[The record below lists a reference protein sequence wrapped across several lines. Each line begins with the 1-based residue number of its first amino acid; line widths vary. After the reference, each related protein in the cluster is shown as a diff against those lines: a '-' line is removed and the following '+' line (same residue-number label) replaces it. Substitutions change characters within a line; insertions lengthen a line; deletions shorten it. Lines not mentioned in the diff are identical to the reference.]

1 MRKLVTIAIVGLI
14 LGAATAAS
22 AASLPPG
29 GTFTDDDGNTHE
41 GPIEALAAAGI
52 TKGCNPPWN
61 DEYCPSSNVTRAQIA
76 AMIVR
81 AFDLTDDGGKD
92 WFVDDDGTWYEDSA
106 NKLAAAGITR
116 GCNAPTF
123 DRFCGDDDTTRGQ
136 FAAFLTRAYGYTDP
150 GPGDWFIDDDTSIFE
165 DDIDKIAQAGVT
177 LGCNPPT
184 NDRFCPNNKVRRDQL
199 ASFLTR
205 AEGLKAMVPP
215 PRTTPKIETI
225 VSSGISGPVFL
236 TAPEGDDR
244 LFVVEKGGQ
253 IKIIDGGSVQG
264 TPFLNIS
271 NLVSGGSEQGLL
283 GMAFHPKYVSNGLFY
298 VSYTDRSSPTTYSRV
313 VEYKVS
319 GDPDVADSGSA
330 RQILEVKQ
338 FASNHNGGMIAF
350 DTSGQLLISLGD
362 GGGSGDP
369 QEHGQ
374 NPKTLL
380 GAMLRVGVAGD
391 DFPGDSDRNYTVP
404 SENPFVGTSAGADE
418 VWAYGLRNPWRFSID
433 ADTDL
438 LYIADVGQQRYEEVN
453 AVPASEGGINYG
465 WNTLE
470 GTHCYD
476 PSSGCSTAGTTLPV
490 VEYGRSGGCSVT
502 GGYVYRGEEVTQ
514 LIGHYVYADYCTG
527 VLRSFRYHPTAGVD
541 SEKVWNELGSLGNIS
556 SFGVDASNNL
566 YVLTLSGS
574 VLRLTAE

>member
-1 MRKLVTIAIVGLI
+1 MRRIVTLAIVGLI

-61 DEYCPSSNVTRAQIA
+61 DEYCPSNNVTRAQIA

-92 WFVDDDGTWYEDSA
+92 WFIDDDGTWYEDSA
-106 NKLAAAGITR
+106 NKLAAAGITK

-150 GPGDWFIDDDTSIFE
+150 GPGDWFTDDDTSIFE

-177 LGCNPPT
+177 LGCNPPI

-205 AEGLKAMVPP
+205 AEGLPAMVPP
-215 PRTTPKIETI
+215 PRTTPKIETV

-236 TAPEGDDR
+236 TAPAGDDR
-244 LFVVEKGGQ
+244 LFVVEKGGH
-253 IKIIDGGSVQG
+253 IKIIDGGTVLS
-264 TPFLNIS
+264 TSFLNIS
-271 NLVSGGSEQGLL
+271 SLVSGGSEQGLL
-283 GMAFHPKYVSNGLFY
+283 GMAFHPKYSFNGLFY
-298 VSYTDRSSPTTYSRV
+298 VSYTDTAGDSRV

-319 GDPDVADSGSA
+319 GDPDVADAGSA
-330 RQILEVKQ
+330 RDILEVDQ
-338 FASNHNGGMIAF
+338 FASNHNGGMVAF
-350 DTSGQLLISLGD
+350 DASGRLLVGLGD
-362 GGGSGDP
+362 GGGGGDP

-380 GAMLRVGVAGD
+380 GAMLRIGIDGD
-391 DFPGDSDRNYTVP
+391 DFPGDAAKNYTVP
-404 SENPFVGTSAGADE
+404 KDNPFVGTSAGADE

-433 ADTDL
+433 PDTGL
-438 LYIADVGQQRYEEVN
+438 MYIADVGQQRYEEVN
-453 AVPASEGGINYG
+453 VAPSDEAGINYG

-476 PSSGCSTAGTTLPV
+476 PASGCSPAGTTLPV

-502 GGYVYRGEEVTQ
+502 GGYVYRGDEVTQ

-541 SEKVWNELGSLGNIS
+541 SEKVWSELGSLGNIS
-556 SFGVDASNNL
+556 SFGVDAENRL
-566 YVLTLSGS
+566 YILTLSGS

>member
-1 MRKLVTIAIVGLI
+1 MRRIVTLAIVGLI
-14 LGAATAAS
+14 LGAASAAF

-41 GPIEALAAAGI
+41 GTIEALAAAGI

-61 DEYCPSSNVTRAQIA
+61 DQYCPSNNVTRAQIA

-106 NKLAAAGITR
+106 NKLAQAGITR
-116 GCNAPTF
+116 GCNPPDF
-123 DRFCGDDDTTRGQ
+123 DKFCGGDDTTRGQ

-150 GPGDWFIDDDTSIFE
+150 GPGNWFTDDDTSIFE

-184 NDRFCPNNKVRRDQL
+184 NDNFCPTSKVRRDQL

-205 AEGLKAMVPP
+205 AEDLTAMVPP
-215 PRTTPKIETI
+215 PRTTPKIET
-225 VSSGISGPVFL
+225 VATGLSGPVFL
-236 TAPEGDDR
+236 TAPAGDDR
-244 LFVVEKGGQ
+244 LFVVEKSGR
-253 IKIIDGGSVQG
+253 IKIIESGTVQG
-264 TPFLNIS
+264 TAFLDIAK
-271 NLVSGGSEQGLL
+271 LVSGGSEQGLF
-283 GMAFHPKYVSNGLFY
+283 GMAFHPKYASNGLFY
-298 VSYTDRSSPTTYSRV
+298 VSYTDTSGDSQV

-319 GDPDVADSGSA
+319 GDSDVADAGSA
-330 RQILEVKQ
+330 RPILGVDQ

-350 DTSGQLLISLGD
+350 DDSGNLLIALGD
-362 GGGSGDP
+362 GGGGGDP
-369 QEHGQ
+369 QENGQ

-380 GAMLRVGVAGD
+380 AAMLRIGVPGD
-391 DFPGDSDRNYTVP
+391 DFPSDAKRNYTVP
-404 SENPFVGTSAGADE
+404 ADNPFVGSTAGADE
-418 VWAYGLRNPWRFSID
+418 VWAFGLRNPWRFSID
-433 ADTDL
+433 PDTGL
-438 LYIADVGQQRYEEVN
+438 MYIADVGQQRYEEVN
-453 AVPASEGGINYG
+453 VAPADQSGINYG

-476 PSSGCSTAGTTLPV
+476 PVSGCSSAGTTLPV

-502 GGYVYRGEEVTQ
+502 GGYVYRGSEVTQ

-527 VLRSFRYHPTAGVD
+527 VLRSFRYDPSSGLD
-541 SEKVWNELGSLGNIS
+541 SEKAWNELGSLGNVS
-556 SFGVDASNNL
+556 SFGVDASNRL
-566 YVLTLSGS
+566 YILTLSGS